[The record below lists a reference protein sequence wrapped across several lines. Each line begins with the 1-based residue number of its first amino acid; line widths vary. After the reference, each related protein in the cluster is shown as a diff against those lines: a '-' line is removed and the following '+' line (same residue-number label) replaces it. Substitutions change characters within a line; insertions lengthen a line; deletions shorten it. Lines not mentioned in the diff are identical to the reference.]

1 MLADA
6 GNDKLYGRDGEDYLE
21 GDTGRDSLVGGSS
34 PDTLDAATSDNP
46 LGLADIIKA
55 GDGHDIIEGENQKSD
70 RIACGAGEDVALVD
84 SFDRVSR
91 DCELIG

>member
-1 MLADA
+1 
-6 GNDKLYGRDGEDYLE
+6 
-21 GDTGRDSLVGGSS
+21 
-34 PDTLDAATSDNP
+34 